1 MLSFTVY
8 FTWEFRRFPRV
19 VSDAMLKH
27 SIANIV
33 CYWWLLT
40 TRLSSIAL
48 CLLANFD
55 DEFGV
60 VGLGDAFPMTRAA
73 LGGIFV
79 VLFVVCR
86 VLLWTSISYYCF
98 RDFMSVLKGSDPRK
112 KGFDLWYRFT
122 FFSLSI
128 LSLLQIIW
136 LFEIGRIAL
145 EELEKIG
152 LL

>member
-1 MLSFTVY
+1 MT
-8 FTWEFRRFPRV
+8 THRRLPN
-19 VSDAMLKH
+19 AIINH
-27 SIANIV
+27 
-33 CYWWLLT
+33 YWRLLT
-40 TRLSSIAL
+40 LGLSLAL

-55 DEFGV
+55 DEHGV
-60 VGLGDAFPMTRAA
+60 VGLGDAFPLTRAA

-79 VLFVVCR
+79 VLFVICR
-86 VLLWTSISYYCF
+86 VLMWTSISYYCF
-98 RDFMSVLKGSDPRK
+98 RDFWQVLKGSDPRK
-112 KGFDLWYRFT
+112 KGYELWYRFT

-136 LFEIGRIAL
+136 LYEIGKISM